1 MEFLSEESDFSKK
14 NSREDEDPNAA
25 GGNLILWG
33 VAIMVLLGLNAFS
46 WIFCMFVFGHPED
59 PFCYK
64 LLSKLEKVP
73 EVKGFS
79 PTTAPRG
86 DFFSVKQ
93 MYAKIYPYT
102 DGELKAYND
111 IKKRHYVKNFYER
124 SDATF
129 ISGEFVVQNVRKL
142 GENDVF
148 PRGFAIRARA
158 ESFPDGLVD
167 FVIPAGSEDDLLPIS
182 EKEEDEGKQ
191 REPMKLIPIPDRLYV
206 AGEVLKIEESATC
219 AVLLHIDRQE
229 NDEMVMTV
237 VPVVNR
243 AFKAANGAELTS
255 RPPQRLNLAAKRW
268 PLSDNGL
275 VSNPIGPTGGEDET
289 KPAEKEDDT
298 VAVAPAAGE

>member
-148 PRGFAIRARA
+148 P
-158 ESFPDGLVD
+158 
-167 FVIPAGSEDDLLPIS
+167 AGSEDDLLPIS